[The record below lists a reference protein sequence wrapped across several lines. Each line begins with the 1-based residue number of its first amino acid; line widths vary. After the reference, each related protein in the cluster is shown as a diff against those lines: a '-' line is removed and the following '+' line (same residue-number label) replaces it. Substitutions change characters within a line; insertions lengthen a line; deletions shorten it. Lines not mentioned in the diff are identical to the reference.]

1 MRRRYYSRLRP
12 VAPGTYPTRGVV
24 EIVNFDTREWVEEA
38 GCRAWGYI
46 VYDRE
51 LTPDEIDEYE
61 LAPEKEEN
69 NGA

>member
-1 MRRRYYSRLRP
+1 MLYRYYSRLRP
-12 VAPGTYPTRGVV
+12 VSPGTYPARGAK
-24 EIVNFDTREWVEEA
+24 EIVNFDSREWVEDV

-46 VYDRE
+46 EYDRE

-61 LAPEKEEN
+61 LAPEKGAD